1 MSKSAVYISNF
12 KVLYNIIF
20 EIKNF
25 FNFDIFEFQSEKSI
39 LDEQKKRESNSFI
52 IITKDKFSSK
62 TINNKQVII
71 IEGLPLNL
79 ISLVETIN
87 SNLLM
92 QQFNFQSN
100 IIIKNYKL
108 DLNSRQISNQNK
120 KLKLTEREIQIVLFL
135 KKQKKPIN
143 INTLQKEV
151 CLLSKRPDR
160 IENCRCSRSKRF
172 DQIGSR
178 YFLCCFFNWA
188 LADLA
193 SLACSILPIT
203 SALCSRTVRI

>member
-39 LDEQKKRESNSFI
+39 LDEQKKRDSNSFI
-52 IITKDKFSSK
+52 ILTKDKFSSK

-151 CLLSKRPDR
+151 WGYVEDLETHTVETHIYRLRKK
-160 IENCRCSRSKRF
+160 IKNNF
-172 DQIGSR
+172 DDQNFIKSDKKG
-178 YFLCCFFNWA
+178 YF
-188 LADLA
+188 
-193 SLACSILPIT
+193 IQ
-203 SALCSRTVRI
+203 